1 MSALNSTALVDPR
14 AQRGERIASRYS
26 LKPTNGIWHVPSE
39 SQNDK
44 YRVDPEAGC
53 CTCPDNEVRRVKC
66 KHLHAVEI
74 TMQRETV
81 KTVETTQHPDGS
93 TTVKQTTKTVK
104 TARVTYSQDWPAY
117 NAAQTHEKDLF
128 VTLLHGLCRGIKEPP
143 ARPGPG
149 RPRLP
154 LADMVFAAA
163 YKVFVGFSGRRFMS
177 DLRTAH
183 TDGHLSRLPHYN
195 SIFNYID
202 TPDLTP
208 LLHKLITVTSL
219 PLRSVETDFAI
230 DSSGFSTTGTV
241 TWFNTKFGHDVD
253 NHDWIKLHLVTGV
266 KTNVVTSA
274 VVSDRNAND
283 APFLPALVDDTARNF
298 RLHELSADKAYSSV
312 KNLEAIAEWGADPY
326 VPFKSNTT
334 GDGGGNSLWRRLWG
348 YYQFQRD
355 EFLPHYH
362 KRSNVEMTFFMIKSK
377 FGGKLWSKSETGQVN
392 EALLKVLCHNIVVL
406 VQSIYEL
413 DIEPVFWPS
422 KVAVAAG
429 A

>member
-1 MSALNSTALVDPR
+1 MTALNCTTVVNPR
-14 AQRGERIASRYS
+14 AQRGRRIAERFQ
-26 LKPTNGIWHVPSE
+26 LKPSGDIWWVPSE
-39 SQNDK
+39 SSNGK
-44 YRVDPEAGC
+44 YKVYPAKGR
-53 CTCPDNEVRRVKC
+53 CTCADNEVKQQKC
-66 KHLHAVEI
+66 KHLHAVEFTIRRKTTRTEETVTVNGESATTI
-74 TMQRETV
+74 TETV
-81 KTVETTQHPDGS
+81 KTT
-93 TTVKQTTKTVK
+93 K

-117 NAAQTHEKDLF
+117 NAAQTLEKDLF
-128 VTLLHGLCRGIKEPP
+128 ITLLYGLCKGIKEPP
-143 ARPGPG
+143 QTMG

-163 YKVFVGFSGRRFMS
+163 FKVFVGFSGRRFMS
-177 DLRTAH
+177 DLRAAH
-183 TDGHLSRLPHYN
+183 GQGYLSCVPHFN

-202 TPDLTP
+202 DADLTP

-219 PLRSVETDFAI
+219 PLRAVEADFAI

-274 VVSDRNAND
+274 TVSGRDAND

-298 RLHELSADKAYSSV
+298 TLRELSADKAYSSV
-312 KNLEAIAEWGADPY
+312 KNLEAIAEWGADPF

-362 KRSNVEMTFFMIKSK
+362 KRSNVETTFFMIKSK
-377 FGGKLWSKSETGQVN
+377 FGGKLWSKSETAQVN
-392 EALLKVLCHNIVVL
+392 EALLKVICHNIVVL

-413 DIEPVFWPS
+413 NIAPVFWGT
-422 KVAVAAG
+422 AAPALRG
-429 A
+429 V